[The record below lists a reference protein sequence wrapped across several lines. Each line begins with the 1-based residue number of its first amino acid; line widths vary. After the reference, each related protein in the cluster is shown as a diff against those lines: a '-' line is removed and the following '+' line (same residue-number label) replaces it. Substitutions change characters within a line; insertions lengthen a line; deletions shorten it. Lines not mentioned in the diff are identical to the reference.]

1 MLKDHKDSFIKN
13 DAEDPLLMEVRRESI
28 LEDALAVISV
38 SQEDLN
44 SQLRI
49 AFSGEEGVD
58 LGGLGRE
65 FWSLFLYKITN
76 SIYVTGK

>member
-58 LGGLGRE
+58 LGGLRRE
-65 FWSLFLYKITN
+65 FWSLFLYEITN